1 MKDNAP
7 KNAARKFNAQARED
21 VERYQRL
28 IDETR
33 QVAKLSRQLL
43 RRTPEL
49 FQRSQ
54 DEKQQSE

>member
-7 KNAARKFNAQARED
+7 KNAARKFNAQAQED
-21 VERYQRL
+21 LERYQRL

-33 QVAKLSRQLL
+33 QLVKLSRQLL
-43 RRTPEL
+43 RCTPEL
-49 FQRSQ
+49 FLRSQ

>member
-7 KNAARKFNAQARED
+7 KNAARKFNAPAQED
-21 VERYQRL
+21 LERYQRL

-33 QVAKLSRQLL
+33 QLAKLSRQLL

-49 FQRSQ
+49 FRRSQ